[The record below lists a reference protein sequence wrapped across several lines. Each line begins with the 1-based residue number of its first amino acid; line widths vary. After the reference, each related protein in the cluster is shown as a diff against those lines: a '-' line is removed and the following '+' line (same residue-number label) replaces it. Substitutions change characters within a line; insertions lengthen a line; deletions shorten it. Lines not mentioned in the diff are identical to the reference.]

1 MEEDNTPSIEIF
13 YIFLL
18 IVSLILFSADFL
30 ELHQLIVQWH
40 LGLKMDN
47 KIFNECIQFQLFF
60 KTTFVLINLFI
71 SSFTVILVIFLMKSS
86 DFLINKLLPA
96 VIEIAGIIFG
106 PYLFTLCLL
115 GIHYWDNSVYTCEKN
130 NTNEKIFLGANCFNL
145 IFFTIFSCLITL
157 YKSISLAFFHIAD
170 SITNPNYKERN
181 FMIKKLFWNI
191 VFRYIRRDE
200 VVRHALGSRE
210 QI

>member
-1 MEEDNTPSIEIF
+1 MIVLPS
-13 YIFLL
+13 Y
-18 IVSLILFSADFL
+18 FL

-96 VIEIAGIIFG
+96 VIEIAGII
-106 PYLFTLCLL
+106 
-115 GIHYWDNSVYTCEKN
+115 VVQ
-130 NTNEKIFLGANCFNL
+130 
-145 IFFTIFSCLITL
+145 
-157 YKSISLAFFHIAD
+157 YK
-170 SITNPNYKERN
+170 
-181 FMIKKLFWNI
+181 
-191 VFRYIRRDE
+191 
-200 VVRHALGSRE
+200 
-210 QI
+210 